1 MLQLVRLP
9 RLHPQLTLRHLPVAK
24 TIRTRPPRLEPVS
37 RRRHH
42 TAHPLAVAV
51 DAALARRVGLG
62 TGNLDDDA
70 GQRGCVVVE
79 AGEVRVGL
87 ALVEVVQVGRG
98 CPEERAAREGV
109 FEGDEVA
116 AGEV

>member
-1 MLQLVRLP
+1 MLQLIRLP
-9 RLHPQLTLRHLPVAK
+9 RLHPQLTLTHLPVAK

-37 RRRHH
+37 RRRHNA
-42 TAHPLAVAV
+42 AHPLAVAV
-51 DAALARRVGLG
+51 DAALARRIGFR
-62 TGNLDDDA
+62 TGNLDDNA
-70 GQRGCVVVE
+70 GQRVCIVVE

-87 ALVEVVQVGRG
+87 ALVEFVEASRG
-98 CPEERAAREGV
+98 CPEEGAARDGV